1 MNLRPALETE
11 KSSKPHLGTLL
22 TTLTEAAPPQTRSQA
37 RSTSTRRHGPS
48 PVQNPRKNA
57 DTRET
62 PLPSLFIDGM
72 NIDQIWQQ
80 LDLRAARVC
89 ENLQTLLGE
98 DEGENANLDGEY
110 SDSDES
116 SIDEGE
122 DEHEYDA
129 EEMDID
135 GDEGIWEELSDEQE
149 DGSSTA
155 EDMKMMGPRPQCW
168 TLFIARS
175 GAQSGLHS
183 WGHSALDDG
192 FFDLA
197 TFNAETS
204 EVETKKVH
212 KGRLNSVAEEDSAE
226 ESEINLFGS
235 VDDLVAE
242 DVGDDLAPT
251 ELFYDDFFDPPR
263 GAQNKNIRPSKVR
276 FHERVSVKKIKAVG
290 RGMPVSWMDD
300 EDSDEEEN
308 E

>member
-1 MNLRPALETE
+1 
-11 KSSKPHLGTLL
+11 
-22 TTLTEAAPPQTRSQA
+22 
-37 RSTSTRRHGPS
+37 
-48 PVQNPRKNA
+48 
-57 DTRET
+57 
-62 PLPSLFIDGM
+62 M

-89 ENLQTLLGE
+89 QNLQTLLGE
-98 DEGENANLDGEY
+98 DNGEGENANLDGED

-122 DEHEYDA
+122 DDDEYDD

-135 GDEGIWEELSDEQE
+135 DDEGIWEELSDEQE
-149 DGSSTA
+149 DGSSAA
-155 EDMKMMGPRPQCW
+155 EDVNLRDEASASEDDDDEDDGPPTSMLDVVHRQK
-168 TLFIARS
+168 RS
-175 GAQSGLHS
+175 PSGLHT
-183 WGHSALDDG
+183 WGHSTLDDG

-212 KGRLNSVAEEDSAE
+212 KGKLNSVAEEESAE

-235 VDDLVAE
+235 VDDQV
-242 DVGDDLAPT
+242 VGDDLAPT
-251 ELFYDDFFDPPR
+251 ELFYDDFFEPPR
-263 GAQNKNIRPSKVR
+263 GVQNKNIRPSKVR